1 MLMDLNSKG
10 LVFDHPLVKGKELE
24 EFTRKYSILSADELK
39 KSLEVDRTEFMSVLS
54 QSVPCVGC
62 RRSVERLH
70 YQLMLSGHPTLDPIV
85 ITEAGVLTVLDDKI
99 ASPQAICTLL
109 HKHNVLL
116 NSLLENQHRNK
127 KSSRCALHSRDSFR
141 SRPFSDVWRDV
152 WNCMKQKCRDEIS
165 HINAEELH
173 VTLEGYLKK
182 HKFCQ
187 ECRTKVGVVRL
198 SAADVLHSNRPI
210 MCNVRIVLCTG
221 GKSIYVVGQRKQSN
235 EGKRLRSCAI
245 FKY

>member
-1 MLMDLNSKG
+1 MDLNSKG

-187 ECRTKVGVVRL
+187 ECRTKVCFCFFLVFHTTRSDRL
-198 SAADVLHSNRPI
+198 LFYSRWKKHI
-210 MCNVRIVLCTG
+210 LCWST
-221 GKSIYVVGQRKQSN
+221 KAIQRRK
-235 EGKRLRSCAI
+235 KVT
-245 FKY
+245 